1 MKQRYMVTLTQAQR
15 QQLKDLISAGTG
27 PARALAHARI
37 LLKADQGDHG
47 PGWKDEDIG
56 AALEVSRP
64 TIARVRQRFAREGL
78 EAVLHRR
85 SPNRQYQRKLDG
97 RQEAHLVAVACSA
110 PPEGQGRWTL
120 RLLANRMVE
129 LEHVDSLS
137 YETVRRVLKKTGSSP
152 G

>member
-37 LLKADQGDHG
+37 LLKADQG

-78 EAVLHRR
+78 EAALHRR

>member
-37 LLKADQGDHG
+37 LLKADQG

-64 TIARVRQRFAREGL
+64 TIQRVRQWFAREGL
-78 EAVLHRR
+78 EAALHRR
-85 SPNRQYQRKLDG
+85 PPNRQFQRTLDG
-97 RQEAHLVAVACSA
+97 CQEAQLIAPTCSN
-110 PPEGQGRWTL
+110 PP
-120 RLLANRMVE
+120 
-129 LEHVDSLS
+129 
-137 YETVRRVLKKTGSSP
+137 
-152 G
+152 